1 MKQQFERKENLNKQE
16 FIALLEKLEV
26 DIIIIDYIK
35 SLPDSM
41 DEFGTKYEFNANVVV
56 FTIGNGFCNYDINYV
71 DAEGKELFKKRIFTK
86 PYEMV
91 KYFVNYI
98 KS

>member
-16 FIALLEKLEV
+16 FITLLQELEV
-26 DIIIIDYIK
+26 DKTIIDEVNN
-35 SLPDSM
+35 LPETIDNY
-41 DEFGTKYEFNANVVV
+41 KFNANVVV
-56 FTIGNGFCNYDINYV
+56 FSIGDGFCNYDINYV

-86 PYEMV
+86 PYEMA
-91 KYFVNYI
+91 KYVNDNIVNYI